1 MLKKLKILILAPLM
15 LIVTYSLCLFY
26 SFMSILYLGVIFV
39 TKYHTKF
46 WIPKVRTSPPAC
58 LTSTEYGE
66 HKYIRVNEIKLHYVE
81 KGDKSKTLMLFIHGF
96 PEFWYSWRHQIKEF
110 SKDYWCVALDM
121 RGYGDSDKPE
131 GVSPYKVDNLTED
144 IRAVIQGLGREKCTL
159 VCHDWGAVVG
169 WNFIQNHMN
178 MVDKYVMMGAPS
190 ANAWRKVMTSGLE
203 QFIKSWYIFYFQM
216 PRLPEF
222 TISLNDFVAL
232 KAIGSG
238 KTSDAFTEND
248 LEAYKYTFSR
258 PGALTGPINYYRA
271 NLSSLRVPKI
281 SKPKRYVPGL
291 YILGEND
298 LYISKETGPILE
310 KEFENLKYEVIE
322 GANHFVQQDAPE
334 KNQCTFEK
342 IPKIL
347 A

>member
-1 MLKKLKILILAPLM
+1 MLKQLKMLILAPLV
-15 LIVTYSLCLFY
+15 LFVTYGLCLFY
-26 SFMSILYLGVIFV
+26 SFMSVLYLGVLFL

-46 WIPKVRTSPPAC
+46 WIPKLRTTPPTC
-58 LTSTEYGE
+58 LTNAEYGE
-66 HKYIRVNEIKLHYVE
+66 HKYIRVNGIKLHYVE
-81 KGDKSKTLMLFIHGF
+81 KGDQSKTLMLFIHGF
-96 PEFWYSWRHQIKEF
+96 PEFWYSWRNQIKEF

-131 GVSPYKVDNLTED
+131 RISAYKIANLTED
-144 IRAVIQGLGREKCTL
+144 IKSVIEGLGREKCIL
-159 VCHDWGAVVG
+159 VCHDWGAVIG
-169 WNFIQNHMN
+169 WSFVEQHMN
-178 MVDKYVMMGAPS
+178 MVEKYVMMGAPS
-190 ANAWRKVMTSGLE
+190 SKAWRKVMNGLD

-222 TISLNDFVAL
+222 TISLNDFATL

-238 KTSDAFTEND
+238 KVSETFTEND

-271 NLSSLRVPKI
+271 NLGSLTIPKVT
-281 SKPKRYVPGL
+281 KPKKYAPGL

-298 LYISKETGPILE
+298 IYISKETGPILQ
-310 KEFENLKYEVIE
+310 KQFENLQYEVVE

-334 KNQCTFEK
+334 KTNALLRKFLK
-342 IPKIL
+342 S
-347 A
+347 